1 MAATAHMAVR
11 DALISALLVATPLAG
26 GRVVGNRRRP
36 MAQEHASQ
44 IYVYLE
50 ESAATREVLGT
61 TDWRTRIRVECVA
74 RSTTGVGAVSA
85 DDAADAL
92 GQDVFARVMADPTL
106 GGKAIDTTPQALG
119 WTEDEQDTQLGAC
132 QLLFSVWHSTPDASI
147 SA

>member
-11 DALISALLVATPLAG
+11 DALISALLAATALAG

-36 MAQEHASQ
+36 MAAEHASQ

-50 ESAATREVLGT
+50 ESIASHEIIGT

-74 RSTTGVGAVSA
+74 RTASGVSA

-92 GQDVFARVMADPTL
+92 AQDVYARVLADTTL
-106 GGKAIDTTPQALG
+106 GGKAIDTIAQAMA
-119 WTEDEQDTQLGAC
+119 WTEDEQDTQLSAC
-132 QLLFSVWHSTPDASI
+132 QLLFSVWHATPDASI

>member
-1 MAATAHMAVR
+1 MTATAHMAVR
-11 DALISALLVATPLAG
+11 DALIGALLAATPLAG

-36 MAQEHASQ
+36 MAGEHASQ

-50 ESAATREVLGT
+50 ESQAAQDVLGT

-74 RSTTGVGAVSA
+74 RSASGTSA

-92 GQDVFARVMADPTL
+92 GHDVYARVMADRTL
-106 GGKAIDTTPQALG
+106 GGKAIDTTPQAMA
-119 WTEDEQDTQLGAC
+119 WTEDEADTQLSAC

-147 SA
+147 TA